1 MTANKKRPTLLAVV
15 RRVRNHIDEG
25 NIIEAVKQVR
35 TDLGYDLTD
44 AKQMVDWI
52 RGKEEFTTNTLAGG
66 WCDEHR
72 CPFSDTHLKEHIA
85 ADKAAANA
93 TPNVEA
99 VPAEAQADIEKI
111 EDNYAVGCYPAVM
124 RRTRATAL
132 TCCVLLGLALP
143 GWNSG
148 QNSAGQ
154 RIAPTGAHNPS
165 TDLQIQSSV
174 LRIEFDHHLHSRVVA
189 LFGPSPKLLAPFSAS
204 ETVTRVDR
212 TCSDFAL
219 SASRREQVS
228 DTFGAGER
236 LTLTGKCGDLRK
248 SVSVTIYA
256 DFPSLAVF
264 DVGYTNDSSVQL
276 KIRGW
281 SNSQYVLSSLP
292 PARGPAF
299 WSYQSGSYEK
309 RPNWVLPLRAGFR
322 QENYLGMNA
331 SDYGGGTPIVDVWRK
346 DAGLAVGHVEPGPRL
361 ISLPVSMPDASHA
374 RVAVRSTRERT
385 LEPGESFHTLH
396 TFVSVHQGDYF
407 RTLTEYRRLMVRQ
420 GFQMAS
426 APDSAFGPIWC
437 AWGYGRSVQLKQV
450 YDTLPTV
457 KKMGFSWVTLDDGWQ
472 NNYGDWAV
480 DPKKF
485 PHGDADMKA
494 LVDRIH
500 EEGFKAQ
507 VWWSP
512 LSAVPDSQ
520 LLKDHSDFVLL
531 NRDGS
536 KRKISWWNSFYLCP
550 ADRGVVEYHKALV
563 RKILGEWGF
572 DGLKLDGQH
581 MNAVPPCYNPAHHH
595 KRPEDSVEA
604 SPDFFR
610 EIYETARSVKPDALV
625 EFCPCGTAYSFF
637 TMPHFNMSV
646 ASDPESSFQ
655 IRSKGK
661 TLKALMGDNVPYFG
675 DHVELSDGAIDFAST
690 VGVGGVVGTQ
700 FVLPNLVKKHSKSDL
715 TPQRQK
721 IFEEWLHIY
730 KDKMLSRG
738 EYLGD
743 LYDIGFDRPE
753 AHVIRKG
760 QGIYYAFFARHWS
773 GPIQLRGLQDRTYHI
788 VDYVN
793 NKDLGSVHGPQA
805 TISAAFNQHLL
816 LEARPD

>member
-1 MTANKKRPTLLAVV
+1 MNENKGGTLRMT
-15 RRVRNHIDEG
+15 
-25 NIIEAVKQVR
+25 
-35 TDLGYDLTD
+35 
-44 AKQMVDWI
+44 
-52 RGKEEFTTNTLAGG
+52 
-66 WCDEHR
+66 
-72 CPFSDTHLKEHIA
+72 
-85 ADKAAANA
+85 
-93 TPNVEA
+93 
-99 VPAEAQADIEKI
+99 
-111 EDNYAVGCYPAVM
+111 
-124 RRTRATAL
+124 RRTRAIAL
-132 TCCVLLGLALP
+132 TYCVLLGLALP
-143 GWNSG
+143 AWNSG
-148 QNSAGQ
+148 QNNSGHKVAPAGA
-154 RIAPTGAHNPS
+154 RDAA
-165 TDLQIQSSV
+165 TDLQIQGSV
-174 LRIEFDHHLHSRVVA
+174 LRIEFDRNLHSRVIP
-189 LFGPSPKLLAPFSAS
+189 LFEGVPKLVVPFSAS
-204 ETVTRVDR
+204 ETVAGIDHTWK
-212 TCSDFAL
+212 DFVLA
-219 SASRREQVS
+219 SAHREPVA
-228 DTFGAGER
+228 DAFGAGER
-236 LTLTGKCGDLRK
+236 LSLTGKSGDLRK
-248 SVSVTIYA
+248 NITVTIYA
-256 DFPSLAVF
+256 DFPSIAIFEVEYKNEGATRL
-264 DVGYTNDSSVQL
+264 S
-276 KIRGW
+276 IRGW
-281 SNSQYVLSSLP
+281 ANHQYLLNSP
-292 PARGPAF
+292 PAAGSPAF

-309 RPNWVLPLRAGFR
+309 RPNWVLPLHAGFR
-322 QENYLGMNA
+322 QQNYLGMNA

-346 DAGLAVGHVEPGPRL
+346 DVGLAVGHVEPGPRL
-361 ISLPVSMPDASHA
+361 ISLPVSMPDARHA
-374 RVAVRSTRERT
+374 RVAVQSAREQT
-385 LEPGESFHTLH
+385 LEPGESFHTLR

-437 AWGYGRSVQLKQV
+437 AWGYGRSVKLKQV

-472 NNYGDWAV
+472 NNYGDWGV

-507 VWWSP
+507 LWWSP

-520 LLKDHSDFVLL
+520 LLKEHPDFLLL

-536 KRKISWWNSFYLCP
+536 KRKISWWNSFYMCP

-604 SPDFFR
+604 LPDFFR
-610 EIYETARSVKPDALV
+610 ELYETARSVKPDALV

-661 TLKALMGDNVPYFG
+661 TLKALMGDNIPYFG

-700 FVLPNLVKKHSKSDL
+700 FVLPNLVTKHSKSDL
-715 TPQRQK
+715 TPERQK
-721 IFEEWLHIY
+721 VFEKWLHIY

-738 EYLGD
+738 EYLGG

-753 AHVIRKG
+753 AHVIRKDTG
-760 QGIYYAFFARHWS
+760 MYYAFFAHHWS
-773 GPIQLRGLQDRTYHI
+773 GKIELRGLRDRAYHI

-793 NKDLGSVHGPQA
+793 DKDLGSVRGPKA
-805 TISAAFNQHLL
+805 AISAEFSQHLL
-816 LEARPD
+816 LMALPE

>member
-1 MTANKKRPTLLAVV
+1 MMKCKRV
-15 RRVRNHIDEG
+15 I
-25 NIIEAVKQVR
+25 
-35 TDLGYDLTD
+35 
-44 AKQMVDWI
+44 
-52 RGKEEFTTNTLAGG
+52 
-66 WCDEHR
+66 
-72 CPFSDTHLKEHIA
+72 
-85 ADKAAANA
+85 
-93 TPNVEA
+93 
-99 VPAEAQADIEKI
+99 
-111 EDNYAVGCYPAVM
+111 
-124 RRTRATAL
+124 AL
-132 TCCVLLGLALP
+132 TCCVLLSLVLP

-148 QNSAGQ
+148 QNKSAEKDTAARAGGD
-154 RIAPTGAHNPS
+154 ASH
-165 TDLQIQSSV
+165 LQIQSSV
-174 LRIEFDHHLHSRVVA
+174 LRIEFDRNLNTRVVA
-189 LFGPSPKLLAPFSAS
+189 LFGPSPKPVTPFSAS
-204 ETVTRVDR
+204 ETVAGIGRSW
-212 TCSDFAL
+212 SDFAL
-219 SASRREQVS
+219 TSSHREAVT
-228 DTFGAGER
+228 DAFGAGER
-236 LTLTGKCGDLRK
+236 LALTGQSGDLRK
-248 SVSVTIYA
+248 SISVTLYA
-256 DFPSLAVF
+256 DFPSLAIF
-264 DVGYTNDSSVQL
+264 DVEYSNTGTAALSIRSWTNH
-276 KIRGW
+276 
-281 SNSQYVLSSLP
+281 QYSLISLP
-292 PARGPAF
+292 TARGPAF

-309 RPNWVLPLRAGFR
+309 RPDWVLPLRPGFR

-346 DAGLAVGHVEPGPRL
+346 DIGLAVGHVEPGPRL
-361 ISLPVSMPDASHA
+361 ISLPVSMPDARHA
-374 RVAVRSTRERT
+374 RMAVRSHKDRT
-385 LEPGESFHTLH
+385 LEPGESFHTLR

-407 RTLTEYRRLMVRQ
+407 RTLTEYRRLMMRQ

-437 AWGYGRSVQLKQV
+437 AWGYGRSVKLKQV
-450 YDTLPTV
+450 YDSLPTV

-507 VWWSP
+507 LWWSP

-520 LLKDHSDFVLL
+520 LLKEHPDLLLL
-531 NRDGS
+531 NQDGT
-536 KRKISWWNSFYLCP
+536 KRKISFWNSFYLCP
-550 ADRGVVEYHKALV
+550 ADRAVVEYHKALV
-563 RKILGEWGF
+563 RKILVEWGF

-604 SPDFFR
+604 LPDFFR
-610 EIYETARSVKPDALV
+610 EIYETAHSVKPDALV

-700 FVLPNLVKKHSKSDL
+700 FVLPDLVKKHTTSDL
-715 TPQRQK
+715 TPEREK
-721 IFEEWLHIY
+721 VFEKWLQIY
-730 KDKMLSRG
+730 KEKMLSRG
-738 EYLGD
+738 EYLGE

-753 AHVIRKG
+753 AHVIRKDKEM
-760 QGIYYAFFARHWS
+760 YYALFARHWS
-773 GPIQLRGLQDRTYHI
+773 GPIELRGLHDRTYHI

-793 NKDLGSVHGPQA
+793 HKDFGSVHGPKA
-805 TISAAFNQHLL
+805 TISAEFNKHLL
-816 LEARPD
+816 LEAQPE